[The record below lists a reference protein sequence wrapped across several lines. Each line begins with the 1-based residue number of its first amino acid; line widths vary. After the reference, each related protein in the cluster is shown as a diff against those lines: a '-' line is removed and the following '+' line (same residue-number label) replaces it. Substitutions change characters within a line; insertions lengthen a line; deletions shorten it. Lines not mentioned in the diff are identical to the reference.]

1 MTFAEAWSLIAA
13 ARRILMTTH
22 VKPDG
27 DGLGALA
34 ALAEALQARGKDVR
48 VVLPSEVPPKY
59 RFIHGAATFQ
69 LLGRDVT
76 LDRLADRWDLLI
88 IIDTCSWQQLEAMRS
103 VVQAQAGR
111 ILVID
116 HHATSDDLGHRSLS
130 DASAAATAPIVLSLI
145 EAAGVPVTPTMA
157 ESLFVSLASDTGWFQ
172 FPSVTSEVFRLAG
185 RLQDLGAVPQA
196 IYEKLFQS
204 ESPAKM
210 QLLAMALPTLVI
222 EPEGDLASFHISG
235 DMFDRAGAEPHDTEN
250 LINEAQ
256 RIAGV
261 AVSILSVEQEP
272 RVIKVSLRSKRDV
285 DMAAVAMKFGGGGHA
300 RAAGCTLRTSLEE
313 ARRTVLQSVRAAM
326 GR

>member
-1 MTFAEAWSLIAA
+1 MTFTEAWEMIAA

-27 DGLGALA
+27 DGLGSMA
-34 ALAEALQARGKDVR
+34 ALAEVLLARGKEVR
-48 VVLPSEVPPKY
+48 VVLPSPVPPKY
-59 RFIHGAATFQ
+59 RFVHGSGAFE

-76 LDRLADRWDLLI
+76 LDGLGETWDLVL
-88 IIDTCSWQQLEAMRS
+88 IIDTCSWQQLEALRT
-103 VVQAQAGR
+103 VVEANAGR

-116 HHATSDDLGHRSLS
+116 HHATSDDLGQRSLA
-130 DASAAATAPIVLSLI
+130 DAAAAATSPIVLALLES
-145 EAAGVPVTPTMA
+145 AGIAITPTMA

-172 FPSVTSEVFRLAG
+172 FPSVTPEVFRLAG
-185 RLQDLGAVPQA
+185 RLQELGAVPQT
-196 IYEKLFQS
+196 IYEQLFQS

-210 QLLAMALPTLVI
+210 HLLALALPTLVI
-222 EPEGDLASFHISG
+222 EPEGDVASFHISRQ
-235 DMFDRAGAEPHDTEN
+235 MFDRAGAEAHDTEN

-261 AVSILSVEQEP
+261 TASILCVEQEP
-272 RVIKVSLRSKRDV
+272 NLIKVSLRSKRDV
-285 DMAAVAMKFGGGGHA
+285 DMAAVAAGFGGGGHA

-313 ARRTVLQSVRAAM
+313 ARRRVLAAVRAAM